1 MMVLAH
7 CYAISKE
14 SLMQVSIEGHQTDIQ
29 PELRERITQRLEALN
44 VPHEDIVHAR
54 VALEKDTHHQ
64 QGADE
69 VRVILAL
76 SGKML
81 TAKKTATNIYDAAN
95 AALETIERE
104 LKEFRDQRRGVLKAP
119 GPRIRGRIIRIFRE
133 RGYGFVETETYQE
146 VYFHANSV
154 HGIRFEE
161 LQVGMTMDLEI
172 EAGQKGPQASQM
184 TPHLPSVV

>member
-1 MMVLAH
+1 
-7 CYAISKE
+7 
-14 SLMQVSIEGHQTDIQ
+14 MQIYIEGRQTDIQ
-29 PELRERITQRLEALN
+29 PELRERITQQLEELN
-44 VPHEDIVHAR
+44 MPHEDILHAR

-69 VRVILAL
+69 VRVTL
-76 SGKML
+76 SLPGKML
-81 TAKKTATNIYDAAN
+81 TAKKTAPTIYDAVN

-104 LKEFRDQRRGVLKAP
+104 LKEYRDQRRGVLKDP
-119 GPRIRGRIIRIFRE
+119 GPRIRGRIIRVFRE

-154 HGIRFEE
+154 HGIAFGE
-161 LQVGMTMDLEI
+161 LAVGMTMDLEI
-172 EAGQKGPQASQM
+172 EPGQKGPQASRM